1 MRILFITAGI
11 CATRGLSNTY
21 QESLMEGLVGRGHQV
36 ACLCTAEVSGQ
47 PGVSWACRQREPYP
61 LYAVFNGGVYPALYP
76 QGGIGSRDPLRD
88 AQGSPALRRA
98 ILEIVRA
105 EQPDVVSIQSLFGLP
120 FDVVDAIQHEGIPV
134 VFTAHDYF
142 VLCPTAHLFLPA
154 GQPCRLT
161 DADLVCARCCRTAPS
176 YRAFR
181 QAWQLDRLAARFDSR
196 PIVRNAIWRV
206 RNVLKRIDGGLPG
219 PGKPAAYSARRR
231 QAIRFLNRLAVLH
244 CISRCQAGVFRQICG
259 PLPNVRVLPLMPPSL
274 ETAVPV
280 PRLRDRNPNISFA
293 ALNINGAFK
302 GSQLLAE
309 AFQRLARTGAA
320 CELHV
325 YGNWQPGPAIPRV
338 SYHGRYQSAD
348 LDRIAAR
355 SDFCIV
361 PSVGDETLGFTGLEM
376 LARGVPLIASNRAG
390 VGDFIADGRNGLLFD
405 PASAD
410 SLCVAIE
417 KAMQPA
423 CTVRR
428 GGEPASEFPLRSFTG
443 HVQDMENLFREAS
456 RNRPEPQAATICR

>member
-1 MRILFITAGI
+1 MTAGI
-11 CATRGLSNTY
+11 CATRGHSNSY
-21 QESLMEGLVGRGHQV
+21 QEALMEGLVARGHGV
-36 ACLCTAEVSGQ
+36 ACLCTAEVSPQ
-47 PGVSWACRQREPYP
+47 PGVSWVCRQREPYP

-88 AQGSPALRRA
+88 VQGNPALRHA

-105 EQPDVVSIQSLFGLP
+105 EQPDVVSIQALFGLP
-120 FDVVDAIQHEGIPV
+120 FDAVDAIQNEGIPV

-142 VLCPTAHLFLPA
+142 VVCPTAHLFLPA
-154 GQPCRLT
+154 GQPCRLPEAALT
-161 DADLVCARCCRTAPS
+161 CHHCCRPAPS

-181 QAWQLDRLAARFDSR
+181 LAWQLDRLAARFDSR

-219 PGKPAAYSARRR
+219 RGNAAAYSARRR
-231 QAIRFLNRLAVLH
+231 QAIRFLNRLTVLH

-259 PLPNVRVLPLMPPSL
+259 PLPNLCVLPLMPPSL
-274 ETAVPV
+274 ETVAPV
-280 PRLRDRNPNISFA
+280 PRLRDRNANISFA
-293 ALNINGAFK
+293 ALNINGTFK
-302 GSQLLAE
+302 GAQLLAE
-309 AFQRLARTGAA
+309 AFQRLAHGEAA

-348 LDRIAAR
+348 LDGIAAQ

-390 VGDFIADGRNGLLFD
+390 VGDFVEDGRTGLLFD
-405 PASAD
+405 PASVD
-410 SLCVAIE
+410 SLCAAIE
-417 KAMQPA
+417 RAMNPS
-423 CTVRR
+423 CRVRR
-428 GGEPASEFPLRSFTG
+428 GGEPAAEFPLRSFTG
-443 HVQDMENLFREAS
+443 HVQDMENLFREAP
-456 RNRPEPQAATICR
+456 RNRPEPIRAAICG